1 VVGVEA
7 GGGSVREG
15 GGDNRGG
22 GSRGVRQ
29 YMVPGRSDHARP
41 VAH

>member
-1 VVGVEA
+1 VEA
-7 GGGSVREG
+7 GGGSVREEGG
-15 GGDNRGG
+15 GGDNQGG